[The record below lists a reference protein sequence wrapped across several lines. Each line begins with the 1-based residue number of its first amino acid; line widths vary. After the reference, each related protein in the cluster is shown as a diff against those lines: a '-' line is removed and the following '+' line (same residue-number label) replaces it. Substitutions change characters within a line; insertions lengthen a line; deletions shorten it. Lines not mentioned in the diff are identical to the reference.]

1 MKTISGN
8 TVLTTLALAL
18 LGTAMAAQTAAP
30 PQTQNNN
37 PATTSASTAPPM
49 APAPPG
55 LGHGAFPVK
64 VIRPLDSSK
73 LKPGDIVE
81 FKTTGAFVLPS
92 ETRVPEGAKVT
103 GHITE
108 AKARSKGDS
117 QSDLAIVF
125 DQISLGN
132 GKQLAV
138 KGTIKAIAASEP
150 EEGPGVA
157 NGPSMAKNSGP
168 GGAGWTPTTD
178 IKSGS
183 NLNTMNNASPLLT
196 PKSTGVQGIHGLQLG
211 SDGVLTSD
219 GKHVKLDTGVRI
231 IVQGQIQE

>member
-1 MKTISGN
+1 VKTTSGN
-8 TVLTTLALAL
+8 TVLTILALAL
-18 LGTAMAAQTAAP
+18 LGSTMAAQTAAP
-30 PQTQNNN
+30 PQTQSNN
-37 PATTSASTAPPM
+37 PAASSASPAPPV

-73 LKPGDIVE
+73 LKPGDTVE

-92 ETRVPEGAKVT
+92 GTRVPEGAKVM

-108 AKARSKGDS
+108 AKARSKGDP
-117 QSDLAIVF
+117 QSDLAVVF
-125 DQISLGN
+125 DQISLG
-132 GKQLAV
+132 GDKHLAV
-138 KGTIKAIAASEP
+138 KGTIQAIAASEP

-157 NGPSMAKNSGP
+157 NGPSMARSSGP

-196 PKSTGVQGIHGLQLG
+196 PKSTGVQGMRGLQLG

>member
-1 MKTISGN
+1 MKTISDSIYWQM
-8 TVLTTLALAL
+8 LALAL
-18 LGTAMAAQTAAP
+18 LGTTMAAQTAAP
-30 PQTQNNN
+30 PQTQGNN
-37 PATTSASTAPPM
+37 PTTTSAPPAPPM

-73 LKPGDIVE
+73 LKPGDVVE

-92 ETRVPEGAKVT
+92 GTRVPEGAKVT

-117 QSDLAIVF
+117 QSDLAVVF
-125 DQISLGN
+125 DQISLSN
-132 GKQLAV
+132 GKHLAV
-138 KGTIKAIAASEP
+138 KGTIQAIAASEP

-157 NGPSMAKNSGP
+157 NGPTMGKSSGP

-178 IKSGS
+178 VKSGS
-183 NLNTMNNASPLLT
+183 NLNTTDNASPLLT
-196 PKSTGVQGIHGLQLG
+196 PKSTGVQGMRGLQLG
-211 SDGVLTSD
+211 SGGLLTSD
-219 GKHVKLDTGVRI
+219 SKHVKLDTGVRI
-231 IVQGQIQE
+231 IVVGQIQE

>member
-1 MKTISGN
+1 
-8 TVLTTLALAL
+8 
-18 LGTAMAAQTAAP
+18 
-30 PQTQNNN
+30 
-37 PATTSASTAPPM
+37 
-49 APAPPG
+49 
-55 LGHGAFPVK
+55 VK

-73 LKPGDIVE
+73 LKPGDVVE

-92 ETRVPEGAKVT
+92 GTLVPEGAKVT

-117 QSDLAIVF
+117 QSDLGVVF
-125 DQISLGN
+125 DQISLG
-132 GKQLAV
+132 GDKQLAV
-138 KGTIKAIAASEP
+138 KGTIQAIAASEP

-157 NGPSMAKNSGP
+157 NGPSMARSSGP

-178 IKSGS
+178 IK
-183 NLNTMNNASPLLT
+183 PLLT
-196 PKSTGVQGIHGLQLG
+196 PKSTGVQGMHSLQLG

-231 IVQGQIQE
+231 IVVGQIQE